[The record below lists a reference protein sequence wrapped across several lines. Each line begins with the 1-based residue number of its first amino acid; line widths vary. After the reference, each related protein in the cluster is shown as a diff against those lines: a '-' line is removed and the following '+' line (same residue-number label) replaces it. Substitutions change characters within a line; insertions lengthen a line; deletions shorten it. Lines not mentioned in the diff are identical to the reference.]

1 MAGLRFADIIGE
13 RVTIKVK
20 NNGQYTNINEIKRE
34 TEGAGSANDEP
45 DF

>member
-1 MAGLRFADIIGE
+1 
-13 RVTIKVK
+13 VTIKVK

-34 TEGAGSANDEP
+34 TEGGSVNSEP